1 MAQTQRTSWAS
12 LALCPHS
19 KPKTPSAAKI
29 FKAAGGLGRSK
40 ADPAVAGINRPI
52 DPCRASLAARYSHA
66 FATSLFDSAEGAP
79 DRGHAH
85 GPLCASDLAGL
96 DHPAVRGCP
105 GADRG

>member
-29 FKAAGGLGRSK
+29 FKASGGFGRSK
-40 ADPAVAGINRPI
+40 ADPAAAGINRPI
-52 DPCRASLAARYSHA
+52 DPHPAFLAVRYSHA
-66 FATSLFDSAEGAP
+66 FATSLFNSAEGTP
-79 DRGHAH
+79 DRGHSY

-96 DHPAVRGCP
+96 DHPAVYGCP
-105 GADRG
+105 SADRG